1 MPCGFSF
8 ACRRFQAFGAYV
20 LFVED
25 RIRPLTAAD
34 LLGYFL
40 GCRGSMS
47 IRTPLDTPISEK
59 ENAQT
64 GRSAYPKIFEG
75 RD

>member
-8 ACRRFQAFGAYV
+8 AYRRFQAFGAYV
-20 LFVED
+20 LSVED

-34 LLGYFL
+34 LMGYFL
-40 GCRGSMS
+40 GCLGFEVDPAPM
-47 IRTPLDTPISEK
+47 DTPISEK

-64 GRSAYPKIFEG
+64 GRSAYFKIFEG